1 MNTVCTHCQA
11 INRIPDDRIEDAAK
25 CGRCGHDLFDGEVI
39 NATGETFDKLL
50 KDDLPVVIDFWAPWC
65 GPCRNFAPIFED
77 VAQERSGKVRFVKV
91 NTEAERELSSRFGIR
106 RARAFRL
113 SMPHTALR
121 PPRDGGQRKTGVFST
136 LSYDRK
142 RCSPVTRRAYCA
154 RNTSFSC
161 PRKSRSSLPTLS
173 FAREIMSL
181 FDNYP
186 STSKKSLLFADVR
199 HRANEAQ

>member
-39 NATGETFDKLL
+39 NATGETLDKLL

-91 NTEAERELSSRFGIR
+91 NTEAERELSSRFGAHLVPRSPLRQWRFFDALLTKNAVLQLRAERI
-106 RARAFRL
+106 ARA
-113 SMPHTALR
+113 TR
-121 PPRDGGQRKTGVFST
+121 PFT
-136 LSYDRK
+136 
-142 RCSPVTRRAYCA
+142 
-154 RNTSFSC
+154 C
-161 PRKSRSSLPTLS
+161 PR
-173 FAREIMSL
+173 
-181 FDNYP
+181 
-186 STSKKSLLFADVR
+186 
-199 HRANEAQ
+199 

>member
-25 CGRCGHDLFDGEVI
+25 CGRCGHD
-39 NATGETFDKLL
+39 L

-106 RARAFRL
+106 SIPTIMIFKN
-113 SMPHTALR
+113 
-121 PPRDGGQRKTGVFST
+121 GQVVDMLNGAVPKAPFDSW
-136 LSYDRK
+136 L
-142 RCSPVTRRAYCA
+142 
-154 RNTSFSC
+154 NE
-161 PRKSRSSLPTLS
+161 SL
-173 FAREIMSL
+173 
-181 FDNYP
+181 
-186 STSKKSLLFADVR
+186 
-199 HRANEAQ
+199 